1 MKDHEILETL
11 MLITEQSNAIAAS
24 TADEDKNSVVYCS
37 ESRCSKRFPHEHV
50 GKRFDV
56 ASMTF

>member
-1 MKDHEILETL
+1 LT
-11 MLITEQSNAIAAS
+11 LITELSNAIAAS